1 MRLLLDI
8 NVVLDVALN
17 RQPWAAD
24 AAQIL
29 NAADTARVV
38 GYVAGHTITTAFY
51 VISKAQGSQA
61 ALVAVSDLLRFLDVV
76 AVEKADLHQAIA
88 LGMRDFEDAVQAA
101 CALKVGADYIVTRN
115 EKDFQG
121 LPIAARSPGSIL
133 PLI

>member
-1 MRLLLDI
+1 VDI

-17 RQPWAAD
+17 RQPWAVD
-24 AAQIL
+24 AAKVL
-29 NAADTARVV
+29 NAADTGRVV
-38 GYVAGHTITTAFY
+38 GHVAGHTITTAFY
-51 VISKAQGSQA
+51 VIAKAQGSQA
-61 ALVAVSDLLRFLDVV
+61 ALVAVSDLLRFLEVV
-76 AVEKADLHQAIA
+76 AVEKADFHQAVA

-121 LPIAARSPGSIL
+121 LPVGARSPGSIL